1 MKYEKLTQIGK
12 KAIISLAVIY
22 GLNFTGQG
30 INYLVSNSKLNE
42 TKKKLLTVKEKW
54 DELPYVARRGYGYT
68 ISGGL
73 GWERDCIY
81 LRLKD
86 LEEKKSSLEK
96 RVQDSKRKMIT
107 VF

>member
-42 TKKKLLTVKEKW
+42 TKKN
-54 DELPYVARRGYGYT
+54 
-68 ISGGL
+68 
-73 GWERDCIY
+73 
-81 LRLKD
+81 
-86 LEEKKSSLEK
+86 
-96 RVQDSKRKMIT
+96 
-107 VF
+107 F